1 MARIYGLLAIVELAL
16 LVYCLI
22 DCIQTD
28 SSQVRNLPKV
38 WWLLL
43 VLFFPLVGGIAWLYA
58 GRPPRGTAGLA
69 PWRGGPLRSP
79 GGPARSPGTRG
90 MGGGPGADPPRGP
103 DDDPDFLRHL
113 GKRPPRSSPG
123 DDAADDDPADDD
135 PPAGRTTR

>member
-1 MARIYGLLAIVELAL
+1 MARIYGLLAVVELAL

-43 VLFFPLVGGIAWLYA
+43 VLFFPLVGGVAWLYA
-58 GRPPRGTAGLA
+58 GRPPRGTPGAGSWL
-69 PWRGGPLRSP
+69 GGPGRSP
-79 GGPARSPGTRG
+79 RTPGVRGTRG
-90 MGGGPGADPPRGP
+90 TRPPRGP

-113 GKRPPRSSPG
+113 GEGRPRAGQG
-123 DDAADDDPADDD
+123 DDGAGDDPAADGPADDD
-135 PPAGRTTR
+135 PPAGRPTR